1 MEKVYI
7 FGHRSPDTDSV
18 TAAIALSYLKN
29 KIGMNTVPAVLS
41 SINLESKYALKYFNV
56 PEPIF
61 LNDVNIK
68 IKDLKYTKNYTI
80 GEKDSI
86 YEAYFRMNK
95 VGISKIPV
103 VDKNKNLLG
112 ILSMKDIAKD
122 QFSFDY
128 SFVDA
133 SYDNICEVIKGKE
146 ILRFDDDICG
156 ELMVAAYKST
166 TIMESIKLTHNN
178 ILIMGNRHSVIEY
191 AVNSG
196 VKLIVITGD
205 GEVKPEHLEIA
216 KRNKVNIIYTSFSTL
231 ETTKIFNLCNNVT
244 TILNTDKV
252 LCVNEND
259 DINDFIKI
267 ANKTRYSYYPVLNN
281 KDRCMGIIRFS
292 DVGFSNKKKV
302 ILVDHNSYEQS
313 AIGLEDASILEIID
327 HHNIG
332 TIGTNMPINFRNMP
346 VGSTNTIIYSLYKEN
361 RIAIPKN
368 MAGLMLSG
376 ILSDTLILTSPTTT
390 DYDRDAVKDLSK
402 IAKVNYEEYGFN
414 MIRAGSSLEGMT
426 MEQVLYKDYKTYTI
440 KNAKVGLS
448 QVITTDIND
457 VLDKTDEY
465 VKLLNTVCE
474 HNNYLYVCLFVTDI
488 LKNGTYVLYSDR
500 AKEPLEVGFDIKN
513 MKQGTFLKNIVS
525 RKKQILPV
533 LMDDGE

>member
-18 TAAIALSYLKN
+18 TAAITLSYLKN

-41 SINLESKYALKYFNV
+41 SINLESKYALKCFNV

-500 AKEPLEVGFDIKN
+500 AKDPLEVGFDIKN